1 MQRLFA
7 TVSSAT
13 CALAIL
19 LAVTST
25 ASTPVFARG
34 GVHGMARGAGIPH
47 RAEAGTG
54 RTARIGIGR
63 GVATR
68 QVTPQLNAIPAPLPE
83 PQQAPIINGP
93 LTSNGLPSMG
103 NGL

>member
-1 MQRLFA
+1 MQRHFA
-7 TVSSAT
+7 TVFSAT

-34 GVHGMARGAGIPH
+34 GVHGMARGAG
-47 RAEAGTG
+47 AGTG

-63 GVATR
+63 GVETPR
-68 QVTPQLNAIPAPLPE
+68 LTPQLNAIPAPLSE

-93 LTSNGLPSMG
+93 LTWNGLPSMG